1 MPARGRVG
9 RARPNVRRT
18 EGEGEEEQE
27 GEAEE
32 RVAHFAPVRAAA
44 AEDPAIVN
52 TGIVRACVL
61 PAGAA

>member
-1 MPARGRVG
+1 
-9 RARPNVRRT
+9 
-18 EGEGEEEQE
+18 
-27 GEAEE
+27 
-32 RVAHFAPVRAAA
+32 VRAAA